1 MTTPP
6 RKSTPSYERH
16 PLSELWP
23 DLEPTALEAL
33 RDSMLRRGY
42 DDLEP
47 VVLYEGRVLD
57 GWHRQLV
64 ARELGLEVPTVDFQG
79 DDPATFVIERH
90 TARRNLTPGQRAHC
104 VVSCRDWAS
113 AGRPASRKPSADRR
127 GAGAPE
133 TRSTDR
139 VSARPST
146 NQELAAEADVS
157 ESTIRRAK
165 AAIREQKG
173 EHNEASAAVQP
184 AAPPPG
190 AETQAAAVDAGPV
203 AVSDAHRVAP
213 PRRAGVERQAP
224 ARVHGEPATE
234 ADGKR
239 RPASPPARVAAN
251 TMEALEVS
259 AGSTSGC
266 DSSLHNESS
275 AALEGEAAG
284 PATLGMGSTEP
295 AADQASG
302 RSKPSTAISDRCSSS
317 PTERE
322 VVESSTAE
330 ATDSDGH
337 RPVASEPG
345 GTEVADPAGG
355 WTPSDSASS
364 SDSGSGGTTAAV
376 RDAAVDPES
385 GGVNASPDPAR
396 LLPAPLAVA
405 GRETPDGHVQGVD
418 VATAGESARDAG
430 AEFRQCLADLRTG
443 AERLEAISRVGRRSR
458 IEAAGRLIH
467 ALVAAMERC
476 AAAALDEQVL
486 VADLPAEL
494 VRCLDA
500 QPSTDTLMGTSTKDE
515 SNPDGRGRGSAA
527 IEPASKPGAW
537 VAKLKTTLDSYRSRQ
552 P

>member
-1 MTTPP
+1 MTIPP

-16 PLSELWP
+16 PLSEVWP
-23 DLEPTALEAL
+23 GLEPMALQAL

-57 GWHRQLV
+57 GWHRCSI
-64 ARELGLEVPTVDFQG
+64 ARELGIEVPTVDYQG
-79 DDPATFVIERH
+79 VDPAGFVIDRH
-90 TARRNLTPGQRAHC
+90 TGRRNLTPGQRARG

-113 AGRPASRKPSADRR
+113 AGRPASCKPSADL

-139 VSARPST
+139 VSRPST

-165 AAIREQKG
+165 AAIREQKE
-173 EHNEASAAVQP
+173 EHNDGSAAVQAA
-184 AAPPPG
+184 AAPPG
-190 AETQAAAVDAGPV
+190 EETQAPAVD
-203 AVSDAHRVAP
+203 
-213 PRRAGVERQAP
+213 
-224 ARVHGEPATE
+224 
-234 ADGKR
+234 
-239 RPASPPARVAAN
+239 AAN
-251 TMEALEVS
+251 TMEAPAVS
-259 AGSTSGC
+259 AGSSSGC

-275 AALEGEAAG
+275 AALEDEAVG
-284 PATLGMGSTEP
+284 PATLEMVSTEP

-302 RSKPSTAISDRCSSS
+302 RSKPSTGIDMAPTAAPASSDRCSSS

-345 GTEVADPAGG
+345 GTEAAGPAGG

-376 RDAAVDPES
+376 RDAVDPES

-430 AEFRQCLADLRTG
+430 AEFRQCLTDLRTG

-458 IEAAGRLIH
+458 LEATGRLIH
-467 ALVAAMERC
+467 DLVAAMEQC
-476 AAAALDEQVL
+476 VAAGLDEEVMVAAL
-486 VADLPAEL
+486 PTEL

-500 QPSTDTLMGTSTKDE
+500 QRTTDTVRGTSTQDE

-527 IEPASKPGAW
+527 IEPASKPGGWA
-537 VAKLKTTLDSYRSRQ
+537 AKLKTTLDSYRSRQ